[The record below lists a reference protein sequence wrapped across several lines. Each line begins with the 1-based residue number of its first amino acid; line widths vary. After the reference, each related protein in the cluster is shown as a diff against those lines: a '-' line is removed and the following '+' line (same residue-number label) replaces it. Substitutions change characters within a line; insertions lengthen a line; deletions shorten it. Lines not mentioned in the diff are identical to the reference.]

1 MVNCRCTL
9 SNIIYCAPALY
20 ADWHFLV
27 LTDRMHKKGTSV
39 KEAGEIYMDTGLILK
54 VAGVGLIVS
63 VLYQVLS
70 KTGRDEMAM
79 LVSVTGIVIVLLM
92 LVGEIATLLNTIKAL
107 FGL

>member
-1 MVNCRCTL
+1 
-9 SNIIYCAPALY
+9 
-20 ADWHFLV
+20 
-27 LTDRMHKKGTSV
+27 MHKKGTSV

-79 LVSVTGIVIVLLM
+79 LVSVTGIVIVH
-92 LVGEIATLLNTIKAL
+92 
-107 FGL
+107 F

>member
-1 MVNCRCTL
+1 
-9 SNIIYCAPALY
+9 
-20 ADWHFLV
+20 
-27 LTDRMHKKGTSV
+27 
-39 KEAGEIYMDTGLILK
+39 MDTLQAILL
-54 VAGVGLIVS
+54 GIV
-63 VLYQVLS
+63 QGS

>member
-1 MVNCRCTL
+1 M
-9 SNIIYCAPALY
+9 I
-20 ADWHFLV
+20 
-27 LTDRMHKKGTSV
+27 LTDRMHKKGTYV

>member
-1 MVNCRCTL
+1 
-9 SNIIYCAPALY
+9 
-20 ADWHFLV
+20 
-27 LTDRMHKKGTSV
+27 
-39 KEAGEIYMDTGLILK
+39 MDTGLILK

-92 LVGEIATLLNTIKAL
+92 LVGEIGHSAEYDKITVWAL
-107 FGL
+107 DTN

>member
-1 MVNCRCTL
+1 M
-9 SNIIYCAPALY
+9 
-20 ADWHFLV
+20 
-27 LTDRMHKKGTSV
+27 
-39 KEAGEIYMDTGLILK
+39 
-54 VAGVGLIVS
+54 
-63 VLYQVLS
+63 LS

>member
-1 MVNCRCTL
+1 
-9 SNIIYCAPALY
+9 
-20 ADWHFLV
+20 
-27 LTDRMHKKGTSV
+27 
-39 KEAGEIYMDTGLILK
+39 MDTGLILK

-92 LVGEIATLLNTIKAL
+92 LVGEMATLLNTIKSL